1 MPARRGKGGGPWG
14 RTRKPHAKATRQ
26 RAAIFVVRA
35 AFTAGFRLRAG
46 GGCLDVLAPPG
57 MARDRSA
64 YIRDA
69 IREHKDE
76 VLEFLLFLDDEAE
89 RGIIWSPP
97 NRGTAQ

>member
-1 MPARRGKGGGPWG
+1 
-14 RTRKPHAKATRQ
+14 
-26 RAAIFVVRA
+26 
-35 AFTAGFRLRAG
+35 
-46 GGCLDVLAPPG
+46 